1 MMLTPTKKITIMK
14 RYATLVA
21 MLASIAN
28 AELATFESGQVLKAD
43 DLNKIV
49 EGLSQNRI
57 LIA

>member
-1 MMLTPTKKITIMK
+1 MK

-21 MLASIAN
+21 VLASIAN

-49 EGLSQNRI
+49 EALSQNRI